1 MGKPNK
7 EEYET
12 ALTYA
17 AQLREQDADQYHMAK
32 SLLNLDYQMKYLKDV
47 LAKADLFLHSGEGAN
62 EHAELVK
69 AIEKAEEASLATGE
83 EDSDIHP
90 W

>member
-12 ALTYA
+12 ALTHA
-17 AQLREQDADQYHMAK
+17 AQLHDQGEDVYFMAK
-32 SLLNLDYQMKYLKDV
+32 SLLNLDYRMKYMEDV
-47 LAKADLFLHSGEGAN
+47 LAKADLYLHSGEGAQ
-62 EHAELVK
+62 EHADLVK
-69 AIEKAEEASLATGE
+69 AIERAEVASLAAGE
-83 EDSDIHP
+83 EDNDIHP

>member
-1 MGKPNK
+1 MGKPTK

-12 ALTYA
+12 ALIHA
-17 AQLREQDADQYHMAK
+17 AQLREQGGDVYYMAK
-32 SLLNLDYQMKYLKDV
+32 SLLNLDYRMKYMEDV
-47 LAKADLFLHSGEGAN
+47 LGKADLYLHSGEGAH

-69 AIEKAEEASLATGE
+69 AIERAGEVSLVTGE
-83 EDSDIHP
+83 EDNDIHP

>member
-1 MGKPNK
+1 MGKPTK

-17 AQLREQDADQYHMAK
+17 AQLREQDEDVYYMAK
-32 SLLNLDYQMKYLKDV
+32 SLLNLDYQMKYLEDV
-47 LAKADLFLHSGEGAN
+47 LAKADLFLHSGEGAH
-62 EHAELVK
+62 EHAELVR
-69 AIEKAEEASLATGE
+69 AIEKAEKASLATAE
-83 EDSDIHP
+83 EDNEIHP

>member
-1 MGKPNK
+1 MGKPTK

-12 ALTYA
+12 ALTHA
-17 AQLREQDADQYHMAK
+17 AQLREQDEDEYHMAK
-32 SLLNLDYQMKYLKDV
+32 SLLNLDYRIKYLEEV
-47 LAKADLFLHSGEGAN
+47 LAKADLFLHSGEGTH

-69 AIEKAEEASLATGE
+69 AIKRAREASLAAGQDE
-83 EDSDIHP
+83 NDIHP

>member
-1 MGKPNK
+1 MGKPSK

-12 ALTYA
+12 ALTHA
-17 AQLREQDADQYHMAK
+17 AQLREQGEDVYFMAK
-32 SLLNLDYQMKYLKDV
+32 SLLNLDYRMKYMEDV
-47 LAKADLFLHSGEGAN
+47 LAKADLYLHSGEGAQ

-69 AIEKAEEASLATGE
+69 AIERAEEASLAAGE
-83 EDSDIHP
+83 EDDEIHP